1 MDSTGAAVAAAVEV
15 ALEEEVVVVVRR
27 SQGASITRSRSAIQA
42 FASGKEGSQEAIA
55 HRRRICDG
63 FRSGRPLAPSVF
75 LHRDL

>member
-1 MDSTGAAVAAAVEV
+1 VESEE
-15 ALEEEVVVVVRR
+15 EEEVVVDRR
-27 SQGASITRSRSAIQA
+27 SQDASITRSRSAIQA